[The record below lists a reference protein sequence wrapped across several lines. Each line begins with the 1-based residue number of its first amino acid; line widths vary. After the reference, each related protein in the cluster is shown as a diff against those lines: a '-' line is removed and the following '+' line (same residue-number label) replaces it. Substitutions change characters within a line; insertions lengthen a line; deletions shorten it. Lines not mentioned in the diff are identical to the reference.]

1 MQQAEPVADFVHGC
15 FALTIAVYVAARH
28 AARYDVTAVLL
39 VVGLGVAGLDPG
51 RGQGAV
57 AEQHGG
63 AAVSRG
69 AEVGLVVDVQVAVVA
84 SAESCFHADVVV
96 VCCPA
101 VVDAVGYV

>member
-51 RGQGAV
+51 RG
-57 AEQHGG
+57 
-63 AAVSRG
+63 R
-69 AEVGLVVDVQVAVVA
+69 VQ
-84 SAESCFHADVVV
+84 
-96 VCCPA
+96 
-101 VVDAVGYV
+101 